1 MTPAHPYDAAR
12 AAIAASGMRQR
23 DVAQHLGIDASK
35 LSKSLS
41 GVRRFTA
48 TELALLADLTG
59 VPVRELAVRGEQHAP
74 RQHDSRRDQ
83 ARRDQA
89 RSSRRHAIVS
99 AAWPLF
105 AAHGYQPV
113 TVADI
118 AAAAGMSASAVH
130 YYFPT
135 KNEIFLA
142 TLDACSLQGI
152 ARRASAHAVADP
164 VDRLNALFAVQ
175 LDGSPEAHREWA
187 TWAQFWSSSAIF
199 TDAHDATEIAYSRWQ
214 RELLPVVQEGIDNGT
229 FRAGDP
235 QTMVTALT
243 ALIDGLGI
251 RMLAGHLN
259 PADVHAVVTGSIRG
273 WITHSDSGGA
283 VREPAGSPPDVAPAR
298 DSQAHESKV

>member
-1 MTPAHPYDAAR
+1 MTPARPYDAAR
-12 AAIAASGMRQR
+12 AAIAASGLRQR

-59 VPVRELAVRGEQHAP
+59 VPARELAVRGEPRPP
-74 RQHDSRRDQ
+74 RQHDARRDQ

-142 TLDACSLQGI
+142 TLDLSLI
-152 ARRASAHAVADP
+152 H
-164 VDRLNALFAVQ
+164 
-175 LDGSPEAHREWA
+175 
-187 TWAQFWSSSAIF
+187 I
-199 TDAHDATEIAYSRWQ
+199 
-214 RELLPVVQEGIDNGT
+214 
-229 FRAGDP
+229 
-235 QTMVTALT
+235 
-243 ALIDGLGI
+243 
-251 RMLAGHLN
+251 
-259 PADVHAVVTGSIRG
+259 
-273 WITHSDSGGA
+273 
-283 VREPAGSPPDVAPAR
+283 
-298 DSQAHESKV
+298 